1 MGAISLPGREGH
13 IGYVRVEPNNSIK
26 EKLEKPETIEKAV
39 DAVEDAIYNLSDV
52 PNDRFE
58 DFMKLFS
65 AELYSRYCE
74 ED

>member
-1 MGAISLPGREGH
+1 MGAISLPGREGEVMLWTH
-13 IGYVRVEPNNSIK
+13 S
-26 EKLEKPETIEKAV
+26 EKQDRREQWEKPETIEKAV
-39 DAVEDAIYNLSDV
+39 NAVEDAIFNLSEV

-65 AELYSRYCE
+65 SELYSRYCE